1 MDKPVRHGPALAFVV
16 LLSLV
21 CGPAQSKRGEAEL
34 IQLLELYQGRYTN
47 VAQAEADTNAGREPH
62 AAVELNIVRAY
73 APRISDYTFYI
84 QESAADDPRRI
95 FMQRIVSFQFVK
107 GRGIVQSLSSFVE
120 PTRWRDAHRN
130 QDLFKAMTAQDLS
143 PMSGCE
149 VVWKKKDDGTYE
161 AANDQSTCRV
171 SSEAAGMMVR
181 LKLRAELSVDELA
194 LSEQSYDAAGRPLQ
208 PESGDPFYRFRRR

>member
-1 MDKPVRHGPALAFVV
+1 MDRRLLTLCVLLFVV
-16 LLSLV
+16 P
-21 CGPAQSKRGEAEL
+21 GAAQSKRKDAEL

-47 VAQAEADTNAGREPH
+47 VAQVEADTTAGREPH
-62 AAVELNIVRAY
+62 AAVEINIVRAY

-120 PTRWRDAHRN
+120 PTRWRDAHLN

-149 VVWKKKDDGTYE
+149 VVWKKKEDGSFE
-161 AANDQSTCRV
+161 GANDQSTCRV
-171 SSEAAGMMVR
+171 SSEAAGAMVR

-194 LSEQSYDAAGRPLQ
+194 LSEQSFDAAGRLLQ
-208 PESGDPFYRFRRR
+208 PDPGDPFYRFRRR

>member
-1 MDKPVRHGPALAFVV
+1 MLGV

-21 CGPAQSKRGEAEL
+21 TGAAQSKRGEAEL

-47 VAQAEADTNAGREPH
+47 VAQVEADTQARREPH
-62 AAVELNIVRAY
+62 AAVEVNIVRAY
-73 APRISDYTFYI
+73 APRISDYTFYV

-120 PTRWRDAHRN
+120 PTRWRDAHLN

-149 VVWKKKDDGTYE
+149 LVWKKKDDGTFE
-161 AANDQSTCRV
+161 AANDQSACRV
-171 SSEAAGMMVR
+171 SSEAAGAMVR
-181 LKLRAELSVDELA
+181 LKLRAQLSVDELA
-194 LSEQSYDAAGRPLQ
+194 WSEQSYDAAGRLLQ
-208 PESGDPFYRFRRR
+208 ADAGDPFYRFRRR

>member
-1 MDKPVRHGPALAFVV
+1 MDRRVLTICL

-21 CGPAQSKRGEAEL
+21 PGAAESKRKDAEL

-47 VAQAEADTNAGREPH
+47 VAQVEADTKAGREPH
-62 AAVELNIVRAY
+62 AAVEMNIVRAY

-107 GRGIVQSLSSFVE
+107 GRGIVQTLSTFVE
-120 PTRWRDAHRN
+120 PNRWRDAHLN

-149 VVWKKKDDGTYE
+149 VVWKKKDAGSFE
-161 AANDQSTCRV
+161 GANDQSTCRV
-171 SSEAAGMMVR
+171 SSEAVGAMVR
-181 LKLRAELSVDELA
+181 LRLRTELSVDELA
-194 LSEQSYDAAGRPLQ
+194 VSEQSYDAAGRPLQ
-208 PESGDPFYRFRRR
+208 VDLGDPFYRFRRR